1 MAGCAEPL
9 PLPFILALFH
19 LNNRDEQNEVAE
31 AAVSKLGYALVKKG
45 VFKYPTPGLIIDDK
59 GTRAEMVIVILI

>member
-19 LNNRDEQNEVAE
+19 LDNRDEQNEVAE
-31 AAVSKLGYALVKKG
+31 AAVSDLGYALVKKG
-45 VFKYPTPGLIIDDK
+45 VLSTPGSLLMTK
-59 GTRAEMVIVILI
+59 GRVPKWLS